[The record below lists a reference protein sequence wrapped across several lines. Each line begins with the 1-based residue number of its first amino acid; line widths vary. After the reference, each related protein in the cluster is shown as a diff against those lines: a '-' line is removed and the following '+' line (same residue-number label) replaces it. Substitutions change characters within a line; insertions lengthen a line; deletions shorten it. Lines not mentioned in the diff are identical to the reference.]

1 MKHLLILPLAA
12 TLALGA
18 CNSEDKAANVVEAVA
33 EKTAAVTDKVAET
46 AQDAVSSAKEVAVD
60 AKDAVVDTAGSVKDA
75 VVETTQDV
83 ASGAK
88 EVAVDAKD
96 AVVDTAGNVKDAVVE
111 TAQVETAQ
119 DVIAPA
125 FSTEQEKLG
134 YAFGHQ
140 FARNLVASNLTDAIS
155 ADAMAQAIK
164 DSLSGAEPKMTDQE
178 MQAAVQNYQTK
189 LQAEAAAKA
198 EEAKAQGTE
207 FLAANKDKPGVVTTE
222 SGLQYIIEEEGK
234 GATPT
239 DDQSVEVNYKGTLI
253 DGTVFDS
260 SYDRGQSAT
269 FPLNGVIPGFT
280 EGLKL
285 MKEGGKI
292 KLFIPSDLAY
302 GVQAPPAIGPNQAL
316 IFEVEL
322 IAVQ

>member
-12 TLALGA
+12 TMVISA
-18 CNSEDKAANVVEAVA
+18 CNAEEKATELTETVTEAASAAKEAAADAANTVKDATTETVTETVNAAKDAASTVKDATTETVTEAVDG
-33 EKTAAVTDKVAET
+33 V
-46 AQDAVSSAKEVAVD
+46 KEVAAD
-60 AKDAVVDTAGSVKDA
+60 AKEAAVAA
-75 VVETTQDV
+75 TT
-83 ASGAK
+83 S
-88 EVAVDAKD
+88 
-96 AVVDTAGNVKDAVVE
+96 
-111 TAQVETAQ
+111 
-119 DVIAPA
+119 A
-125 FSTEQEKLG
+125 FSTDQEKLG

-140 FARNLVASNLTDAIS
+140 FAKNLVAGKLQDSVS
-155 ADAMAQAIK
+155 AETLSQAIK
-164 DSLSGAEPKMTDQE
+164 DALSGAEPKMTDEE
-178 MQAAVQNYQTK
+178 MRAAVENFQAKAQEK
-189 LQAEAAAKA
+189 AAAEAEAAKAK
-198 EEAKAQGTE
+198 GTE
-207 FLAANKDKPGVVTTE
+207 FLAANKDKEGVVTTE
-222 SGLQYIIEEEGK
+222 SGLQYIIVEEGK

-239 DDQSVEVNYKGTLI
+239 DDKSVEVNYKGSLI

-302 GVQAPPAIGPNQAL
+302 GVQAPPSIGANQAL

-322 IAVQ
+322 IAVK

>member
-60 AKDAVVDTAGSVKDA
+60 AKDAVVDTAG
-75 VVETTQDV
+75 
-83 ASGAK
+83 
-88 EVAVDAKD
+88 
-96 AVVDTAGNVKDAVVE
+96 NVKDAVVE
-111 TAQVETAQ
+111 TAQ
-119 DVIAPA
+119 DVVAPA

>member
-1 MKHLLILPLAA
+1 MKHLLILSVAA
-12 TLALGA
+12 TFAITA
-18 CNSEDKAANVVEAVA
+18 CNEKETDVAGTVSEATETVKDAASE
-33 EKTAAVTDKVAET
+33 
-46 AQDAVSSAKEVAVD
+46 AVSSAAD
-60 AKDAVVDTAGSVKDA
+60 SVKEAAAD
-75 VVETTQDV
+75 VV
-83 ASGAK
+83 SKPGL
-88 EVAVDAKD
+88 
-96 AVVDTAGNVKDAVVE
+96 
-111 TAQVETAQ
+111 
-119 DVIAPA
+119 
-125 FSTEQEKLG
+125 STDEEKLG

-140 FARNLVASNLTDAIS
+140 FAKNLVAGQLQDSLS
-155 ADAMAQAIK
+155 ADAMAMAIK
-164 DSLSGAEPKMTDQE
+164 DSLSGAEQRMTDEE
-178 MQAAVQNYQTK
+178 MRAAVEGFQAK
-189 LQAEAAAKA
+189 AAEKAAAEAEAAKAK
-198 EEAKAQGTE
+198 GVE

-222 SGLQYIIEEEGK
+222 SGLQYIIVEEGK
-234 GATPT
+234 GAVPA
-239 DDQSVEVNYKGTLI
+239 DDKSVEVNYKGSLI

-322 IAVQ
+322 IAIK